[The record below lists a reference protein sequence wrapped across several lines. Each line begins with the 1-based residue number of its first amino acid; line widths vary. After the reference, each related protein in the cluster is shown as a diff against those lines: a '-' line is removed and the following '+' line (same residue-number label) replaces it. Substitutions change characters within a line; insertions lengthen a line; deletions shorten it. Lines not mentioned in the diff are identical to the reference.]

1 MRDLWNVCHLANG
14 VVWERLL
21 KPVAV
26 VLLSVAMSLKVNR
39 VVVRASGKAV
49 RTTFF
54 HSFRTVSCVSRFT
67 IGVYL
72 VLRVLLDLCFLLMI
86 HGGKKVM
93 RRIQI
98 VRTILVGSA
107 FEKRRYHLKRRIRC
121 VSSYEEFRSISSMID
136 AVTFVPPTGRQAGST
151 TVSDWREIPVT
162 HLYDWKGLR
171 HLVQALNAT
180 RDALQSAEEA
190 GVGVVQTE
198 LFYLLRKACH
208 RNFCQVANPK
218 LHAYSRVGTKRQVE
232 EFQETM
238 ADLIGRVAD
247 YLERR
252 LDAVEIL
259 FKQVNSSDLIVP
271 QDSLTYLE
279 NVESLRAA
287 LASVEKEV
295 TEVSEMLSSLK
306 VAQGRTALCL
316 SGGGTLAFC
325 HLGVLKALA
334 EIDSIPKVISGS
346 SGGSYIAGLLALMND
361 EEFERSCLGEQFV
374 PMATMDHLLPPFSD
388 QVQSFLQRGFCM
400 EAGQFSDA
408 IRQVFGDITFAE
420 AFSMTG
426 RYVSITVSPANTQR
440 PGSMQEALLCNCI
453 TTPDVLI
460 WSAVVASCSLPGL
473 IPPNKLFAKKNVFG
487 HLDHSDVLGFEIA
500 PGRLNK
506 DAQGILRGPRGLPMP
521 QDSENSIPSL
531 SRTGSNGGRVLPVKA
546 RVVVYSNPDER
557 WMDGSVLAD
566 IPSGQ
571 LGTLFNVKEFVVTQ
585 VNPHLVPFV
594 QKLHQESY
602 EEQFVLTRI
611 VNIVGQYLVSD
622 MKHRYF
628 TFLAMMFQLRIAG
641 QDVSQFL
648 FQESDGTINIIPSRK
663 RMLPFLMAP
672 PTPSFIH
679 EATQLGYRRS
689 WPHLQRIKRNMV
701 IEKAL
706 HASCERVTRL
716 SKRLYQ
722 MRLHM

>member
-361 EEFERSCLGEQFV
+361 EEFERSVRRNEV
-374 PMATMDHLLPPFSD
+374 D
-388 QVQSFLQRGFCM
+388 
-400 EAGQFSDA
+400 
-408 IRQVFGDITFAE
+408 
-420 AFSMTG
+420 
-426 RYVSITVSPANTQR
+426 YTVSR
-440 PGSMQEALLCNCI
+440 
-453 TTPDVLI
+453 
-460 WSAVVASCSLPGL
+460 
-473 IPPNKLFAKKNVFG
+473 
-487 HLDHSDVLGFEIA
+487 
-500 PGRLNK
+500 
-506 DAQGILRGPRGLPMP
+506 
-521 QDSENSIPSL
+521 
-531 SRTGSNGGRVLPVKA
+531 
-546 RVVVYSNPDER
+546 
-557 WMDGSVLAD
+557 
-566 IPSGQ
+566 
-571 LGTLFNVKEFVVTQ
+571 
-585 VNPHLVPFV
+585 
-594 QKLHQESY
+594 
-602 EEQFVLTRI
+602 
-611 VNIVGQYLVSD
+611 
-622 MKHRYF
+622 
-628 TFLAMMFQLRIAG
+628 
-641 QDVSQFL
+641 
-648 FQESDGTINIIPSRK
+648 
-663 RMLPFLMAP
+663 
-672 PTPSFIH
+672 
-679 EATQLGYRRS
+679 
-689 WPHLQRIKRNMV
+689 
-701 IEKAL
+701 
-706 HASCERVTRL
+706 
-716 SKRLYQ
+716 
-722 MRLHM
+722 